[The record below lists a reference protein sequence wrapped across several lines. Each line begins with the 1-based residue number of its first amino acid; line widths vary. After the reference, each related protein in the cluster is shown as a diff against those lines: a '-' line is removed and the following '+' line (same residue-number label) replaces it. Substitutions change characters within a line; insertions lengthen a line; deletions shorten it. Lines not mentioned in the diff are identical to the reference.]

1 MAKTLRKERQYQMHP
16 RHSHGFRFLNPYV
29 HVLDRSS
36 GPKGNPLRNLGS
48 IKMIYTE
55 ENRQAQSYPQR
66 CYGLTY
72 VTLPGLMGSHSR
84 VIRFAPHDGAKFMS
98 PRFHRGN
105 CRGVFMCAAYI
116 AVFVWSFRPLV
127 DPGFRPGPAYDALLG
142 LRRMSPFP
150 DSVRTQIISIFQS
163 LVQ

>member
-1 MAKTLRKERQYQMHP
+1 MGSPNVGPQDRPKWEYVLEFRAHSDDTYRK
-16 RHSHGFRFLNPYV
+16 
-29 HVLDRSS
+29 
-36 GPKGNPLRNLGS
+36 
-48 IKMIYTE
+48 
-55 ENRQAQSYPQR
+55 NRQAQSYPQR

-127 DPGFRPGPAYDALLG
+127 DPGFRPGPAYDALPG

-150 DSVRTQIISIFQS
+150 DSARTQIISIFQS